1 MSNLGK
7 LNILVCPLG
16 WGLGHASRVIPII
29 RLLME
34 SGHRVV
40 VAADEESLALV
51 KCSCP
56 NVVTEIFPSFK
67 IQFKRGNSQ
76 LLPLLWVAVR
86 LPLINLREHRK
97 LKKLARHNRIDLV
110 ISDNRYGLWLSG
122 VMSVMVTHQLRVIPP
137 RPFKFL
143 TKASE
148 ILIRHWLKRFN
159 HVWVPDN
166 EGAGSI
172 AGVLSSFNGLR
183 NVEYLGLLSRLTGNT
198 PASNVMMWEM
208 VAMVSGP
215 EPQRSIFVELVANLA
230 RSHSINC
237 LVVEGKPQ
245 NGVEFRRLDEIWYA
259 GHLPDEQL
267 VSVLCSCRYLLVR
280 GGYSTIM
287 DLLAL
292 GISGLL
298 IPTPG
303 QTEQEYLAHYLSV
316 KGLFRSVPQQSL
328 PKLDLKEAE
337 RRSIPLH
344 SEYSGNQKLK
354 SCIDRVISG
363 SKNTFAKKLTGRNN
377 AMI

>member
-1 MSNLGK
+1 MSTPRQ

-16 WGLGHASRVIPII
+16 WGLGHASRVVPIV
-29 RLLME
+29 RLLLE

-40 VAADEESLALV
+40 VAADANSLALV
-51 KCSCP
+51 KSSCP
-56 NVVTEIFPSFK
+56 YLETKFFPSYK
-67 IQFKRGNSQ
+67 VQFKRGSSQ
-76 LLPLLWVAVR
+76 LLPMLWVAIR
-86 LPLINLREHRK
+86 LPFINLREHRK
-97 LKKLARHNRIDLV
+97 LKKLVLENHIDLV
-110 ISDNRYGLWLSG
+110 ISDNRYGLRLRG
-122 VMSVMVTHQLRVIPP
+122 IMSVMVTHQLRVIPP

-159 HVWVPDN
+159 HVWIPDN

-172 AGVLSSFNGLR
+172 AGVLSSPNGLT
-183 NVEYLGLLSRLTGNT
+183 NIQYIGILSRFSGIA
-198 PASNVMMWEM
+198 PASNFKTWEM
-208 VAMVSGP
+208 VVMVSGP
-215 EPQRSIFVELVANLA
+215 EPQRALLVELAANLA
-230 RSHSINC
+230 HRYSIGC

-245 NGVEFRRLDEIWYA
+245 NGSELRVVDGIWYA

-267 VSVLCSCRYLLVR
+267 AFVLRSCRYLLVR

-287 DLLAL
+287 DLVTL

-316 KGLFRSVPQQSL
+316 KGLFRSVPQQCL
-328 PKLDLKEAE
+328 PQLDLKEAE

-344 SEYSGNQKLK
+344 SEYSGSQRLK
-354 SCIDRVISG
+354 SCVDGVVFR
-363 SKNTFAKKLTGRNN
+363 L
-377 AMI
+377 